1 MFFEVYSFKSK
12 SSSNVYQLFCSQPS
26 LRNISSI
33 SYSRVCFH
41 HVHQID
47 MASCKFASGIS
58 HLLRTRIFHLLKI
71 FKKGLNIPQRLPK
84 AVNRRTDSRMANKKK
99 QRFTRHYTESKR
111 SRNIITGYRA
121 IICTGRARSSCSTRD
136 TRRDTVKRHELLMK
150 WKSCWTQLCVNK

>member
-41 HVHQID
+41 HLHQID

-111 SRNIITGYRA
+111 SRNIITGCYHMHRK
-121 IICTGRARSSCSTRD
+121 SSKFLLHTRHPSWYCKTTRTSYEVKIVLD
-136 TRRDTVKRHELLMK
+136 TIMCK
-150 WKSCWTQLCVNK
+150 